1 MQFVSASRRAT
12 TRLVAVVAAVL
23 LALVASV
30 LVAPGAQALTDTGDG
45 GVFVPT
51 TGRILDTANNIG
63 YNTPMAAGE
72 WRTVKVA
79 GLAGVPADGSAGAVS
94 VIATVAEM
102 PGQGQLTGRPNA
114 QTPSTLMTIY
124 AGGGLGNTSNS
135 AILALNSDG
144 TIQVQTETKARL
156 ILDVQGYYTS
166 NKDGTTAGGLVTVP
180 GARIADTR
188 SGLGVAKAQLKSG
201 DTTTVQVTGTA
212 GVPKGASAVVVNL
225 IAINTSTV
233 NGFLTPYAAGT
244 TRPKNSLNYG
254 SGNVPTSITAQVPL
268 SADGKMTVY
277 NQSSTVDLV
286 VDVQGYFTAA
296 GNTGAMFTP
305 GTGRLYDTRTGSNT
319 IIGNGETR
327 SIQAAGGHTPAAG
340 SGITAVVITL
350 TALHAANSSGGATVW
365 AEGAARPG
373 TTSINFTPN
382 SIRSNTI
389 TVPVSASGKINLNN
403 VGDPTH
409 YVLDVQGWYVNP
421 IAPVISCPQPYSS
434 GAWVEAL
441 PEEDIVCTVTAV
453 QSSETGEELVV
464 ARDDA
469 LYDQVLT
476 STTAKTVM
484 SVLVPA
490 GGGIHSIYA
499 SVAAPGQNASLQSA
513 SFQFGLGNWA
523 KAPLTPVIRDGS
535 TAGLAPLLFAETAN
549 DVFNEGVSAIYTV
562 STNPDG
568 KTNAIFTSDGSAAF
582 SQVPANL
589 LQDGVTYFWRATFS
603 GPVAQGAANAVV
615 TTPVWSFLAS
625 SSFVPTVADDS
636 SYAWVINTDDVQ
648 EAQSNAD
655 QQSNNGGSD
664 ATVAPQTETTGP
676 DGTANASTYVNV
688 VCTGAQKKP
697 TGVEAPHLSSGLLK
711 KGVRGVIYK
720 TVLRC
725 TGTGLTSVRLTV
737 NGLLRFAPAS
747 SPSITKVSWST
758 RATSTESRTT
768 QVNGA
773 SQTFYTPSYVGNHGG
788 TGRGY
793 WSATSTWYAE
803 SGRYRS
809 NTGTAT
815 YLDWRDLR

>member
-12 TRLVAVVAAVL
+12 ARLVAVVAAVL

-51 TGRILDTANNIG
+51 IGRILDTANNIG

-114 QTPSTLMTIY
+114 QTLSTLMTIY

-409 YVLDVQGWYVNP
+409 YVLDVQGWYLDP
-421 IAPVISCPQPYSS
+421 QIPSISCPMPYAANSWTATAPSS
-434 GAWVEAL
+434 PVN
-441 PEEDIVCTVTAV
+441 CTVTAPI
-453 QSSETGEELVV
+453 
-464 ARDDA
+464 A
-469 LYDQVLT
+469 
-476 STTAKTVM
+476 TAEGQTLR
-484 SVLVPA
+484 VLVDSDKVVESAMSSTAVTRTTVSVNPLA
-490 GGGIHSIYA
+490 GIHHILAFGVTA
-499 SVAAPGQNASLQSA
+499 SEEVVTGIGECSFAAGEWTDQIPEPIPAVDSEPVNLQPTIDVAPALGAVFPADVDFQISVSKNA
-513 SFQFGLGNWA
+513 
-523 KAPLTPVIRDGS
+523 D
-535 TAGLAPLLFAETAN
+535 
-549 DVFNEGVSAIYTV
+549 GVSDPVYV
-562 STNPDG
+562 SPW
-568 KTNAIFTSDGSAAF
+568 TSDGITVPSALEDATTYYWTAVLRGSGHF
-582 SQVPANL
+582 
-589 LQDGVTYFWRATFS
+589 DGTMQIFR
-603 GPVAQGAANAVV
+603 
-615 TTPVWSFLAS
+615 TPVWSFVTDAR
-625 SSFVPTVADDS
+625 VPTYADAGTTASGGPVGQNLKGFIYAIEKTLVQRDWHPSKAIAECYVGGAGGTCSISKGKTASWSVDVAFGVGAKAIGAEFGWS
-636 SYAWVINTDDVQ
+636 KS
-648 EAQSNAD
+648 
-655 QQSNNGGSD
+655 QQVTISVGCTSGYLKGGSVYKAYPVGERYKYKLQIRQGTRIKETSQWLWAFTPRD
-664 ATVAPQTETTGP
+664 AA
-676 DGTANASTYVNV
+676 
-688 VCTGAQKKP
+688 
-697 TGVEAPHLSSGLLK
+697 
-711 KGVRGVIYK
+711 IYC
-720 TVLRC
+720 R
-725 TGTGLTSVRLTV
+725 
-737 NGLLRFAPAS
+737 
-747 SPSITKVSWST
+747 
-758 RATSTESRTT
+758 
-768 QVNGA
+768 
-773 SQTFYTPSYVGNHGG
+773 
-788 TGRGY
+788 
-793 WSATSTWYAE
+793 
-803 SGRYRS
+803 
-809 NTGTAT
+809 
-815 YLDWRDLR
+815 

>member
-1 MQFVSASRRAT
+1 MQFVSDSRRAT
-12 TRLVAVVAAVL
+12 ARLVAVVAAVL

-30 LVAPGAQALTDTGDG
+30 LVAPGAQAMTDTGDG

-63 YNTPMAAGE
+63 YNTPMTAGE
-72 WRTVKVA
+72 WRTIKVA

-409 YVLDVQGWYVNP
+409 YVLDVQGWYADP
-421 IAPVISCPQPYSS
+421 LAPTISCPAYSRGSWSTSLPSQPASCTVSVKSGIGGAQLSVLVDGQEQNRISVGDNGAATLSATVPPQAGWHKITAYLLSADEAIWSTSAYEFGFFDRVPSALLSSIQMASPTSFSGLSQVLPSTTSSSAVVTAGSDSVSIPADSS
-434 GAWVEAL
+434 GAVQLVTESGAEESIKKNVAVNLPFGSQAKAAIVEG
-441 PEEDIVCTVTAV
+441 PGVVSYPNGNGTSTVPIASADGSV
-453 QSSETGEELVV
+453 
-464 ARDDA
+464 
-469 LYDQVLT
+469 QVLT
-476 STTAKTVM
+476 VISSATAPHTFAYPVTLPEN
-484 SVLVPA
+484 SSIALNES
-490 GGGIHSIYA
+490 GGVSIILTDGTELSGFDAPWAIDAKGA
-499 SVAAPGQNASLQSA
+499 SVPTRFELSGTT
-513 SFQFGLGNWA
+513 
-523 KAPLTPVIRDGS
+523 LTQVVEPTSS
-535 TAGLAPLLFAETAN
+535 TAYPVVADPRYTNTTYYWTRSQVEQMWKAMGQVDTFCKYFPLKYIPGLSCQVTDAM
-549 DVFNEGVSAIYTV
+549 
-562 STNPDG
+562 
-568 KTNAIFTSDGSAAF
+568 KNAITQAHYQGKRISAAF
-582 SQVPANL
+582 YNCGQNYCS
-589 LQDGVTYFWRATFS
+589 YWR
-603 GPVAQGAANAVV
+603 
-615 TTPVWSFLAS
+615 
-625 SSFVPTVADDS
+625 
-636 SYAWVINTDDVQ
+636 YYVI
-648 EAQSNAD
+648 
-655 QQSNNGGSD
+655 
-664 ATVAPQTETTGP
+664 
-676 DGTANASTYVNV
+676 
-688 VCTGAQKKP
+688 
-697 TGVEAPHLSSGLLK
+697 
-711 KGVRGVIYK
+711 R
-720 TVLRC
+720 
-725 TGTGLTSVRLTV
+725 
-737 NGLLRFAPAS
+737 
-747 SPSITKVSWST
+747 
-758 RATSTESRTT
+758 
-768 QVNGA
+768 
-773 SQTFYTPSYVGNHGG
+773 
-788 TGRGY
+788 
-793 WSATSTWYAE
+793 
-803 SGRYRS
+803 
-809 NTGTAT
+809 
-815 YLDWRDLR
+815 

>member
-72 WRTVKVA
+72 WRTVKVT

-409 YVLDVQGWYVNP
+409 YVLDVQGWYSNAAAAVIECP
-421 IAPVISCPQPYSS
+421 SGYADKAWIKSIPAADVECTITAPPADASGEKLLYTVDRSGSDSTTSGMSEMPLSESGNSSVKVMVPATGGEHVITASRETSTSGVVVTSTVAMIFGDWTAAPLAALPATGSEAALSPVLVISPDDLS
-434 GAWVEAL
+434 GFPA
-441 PEEDIVCTVTAV
+441 D
-453 QSSETGEELVV
+453 V
-464 ARDDA
+464 AI
-469 LYDQVLT
+469 T
-476 STTAKTVM
+476 
-484 SVLVPA
+484 
-490 GGGIHSIYA
+490 
-499 SVAAPGQNASLQSA
+499 
-513 SFQFGLGNWA
+513 
-523 KAPLTPVIRDGS
+523 
-535 TAGLAPLLFAETAN
+535 
-549 DVFNEGVSAIYTV
+549 YTL
-562 STNPDG
+562 SKSPDG
-568 KTNAIFTSDGSAAF
+568 KTAPVIVSQALADSFTVPEGLLQSGSQYFWTAQAVALPGYSSDPFVKTSPVYSFTTSAA
-582 SQVPANL
+582 VAETDPLANL
-589 LQDGVTYFWRATFS
+589 DRPAGTSEIVYSEEGGTTPSDPNMMQASGVRYGPCTLTVPDPHLRKSGSYQTVGVKPITSCNKGSLVTVSNSTQMAVTAGIYWESRRGPAVTDSQPKAVNSYVQKNVALNCNGTKMTWWSGATASTIRTLNGQTYFVS
-603 GPVAQGAANAVV
+603 AASVHRR
-615 TTPVWSFLAS
+615 LAC
-625 SSFVPTVADDS
+625 
-636 SYAWVINTDDVQ
+636 
-648 EAQSNAD
+648 
-655 QQSNNGGSD
+655 GG
-664 ATVAPQTETTGP
+664 
-676 DGTANASTYVNV
+676 
-688 VCTGAQKKP
+688 
-697 TGVEAPHLSSGLLK
+697 
-711 KGVRGVIYK
+711 
-720 TVLRC
+720 
-725 TGTGLTSVRLTV
+725 
-737 NGLLRFAPAS
+737 
-747 SPSITKVSWST
+747 
-758 RATSTESRTT
+758 
-768 QVNGA
+768 
-773 SQTFYTPSYVGNHGG
+773 
-788 TGRGY
+788 
-793 WSATSTWYAE
+793 
-803 SGRYRS
+803 
-809 NTGTAT
+809 
-815 YLDWRDLR
+815 